1 MNRIQ
6 AAHAVARNPRLQ
18 QRLPLLSALAIEL
31 QFIFIPERGVD
42 AWLVYESEYD
52 IHPVCLFYEPKSCID
67 FYFKIEK
74 VKILRNPKGIVNE

>member
-31 QFIFIPERGVD
+31 QFIFIPESID
-42 AWLVYESEYD
+42 AWLCYYSEYETY
-52 IHPVCLFYEPKSCID
+52 PVCLFYEPKFPD
-67 FYFKIEK
+67 HYFKLEK
-74 VKILRNPKGIVNE
+74 IRILRNIKGTIINE